1 MPNTLRGEKIP
12 GGEYSKTL
20 RGEKAPTFSRGRKF
34 PGEIVPGGSKCQM
47 TQGGECSR
55 GSIVKNVEGG
65 VYSRGENELSVRGGE
80 AWYSGGRKCQ
90 GEKVSGGRKCVSHI
104 APTYFQT
111 FIWTRDC
118 SYRCSMSNLCFIFYP
133 KDCKYALKFISL

>member
-90 GEKVSGGRKCVSHI
+90 GGEGLRGEKVCKPYFLACQTLRKQLLIQKIYDQFYVSYSNDAHHL
-104 APTYFQT
+104 
-111 FIWTRDC
+111 DC
-118 SYRCSMSNLCFIFYP
+118 Q
-133 KDCKYALKFISL
+133 K

>member
-20 RGEKAPTFSRGRKF
+20 RGEKDPTFSGGRKF

-47 TQGGECSR
+47 THGGECSG
-55 GSIVKNVEGG
+55 GSVVKNVEGG

-90 GEKVSGGRKCVSHI
+90 GGEGLRGEKVCKPNCHPPWRISIHHDYDSLGCPLSPCGSH
-104 APTYFQT
+104 
-111 FIWTRDC
+111 WLR
-118 SYRCSMSNLCFIFYP
+118 
-133 KDCKYALKFISL
+133 

>member
-47 TQGGECSR
+47 THGGECSG
-55 GSIVKNVEGG
+55 GSVVKNVEGG

-80 AWYSGGRKCQ
+80 AWYSGGRKCRGGEGLR
-90 GEKVSGGRKCVSHI
+90 GEKVCKPFFHMFDI
-104 APTYFQT
+104 QLDHLPL
-111 FIWTRDC
+111 
-118 SYRCSMSNLCFIFYP
+118 LCPAHAF
-133 KDCKYALKFISL
+133 KES